1 MGENTFIE
9 PNFQIELSILFL
21 GETTCGKSSLIRAFL
36 GESFMFKLSPS
47 AGVDTRHRIIKLAE
61 DSLVVK
67 MKFLDAGCRTTF
79 ETVVNSYYREADC
92 YVIVFDL
99 QKRDTFEKVQN
110 WLDSIVDKGQR

>member
-1 MGENTFIE
+1 MGENTFTE
-9 PNFQIELSILFL
+9 PSFETELSILFL

-36 GESFMFKLSPS
+36 GENFLFKLPPS
-47 AGVDTRHRIIKLAE
+47 VGVDTRDRIMKLEE

-67 MKFLDAGCRTTF
+67 MRFLDAGCRATF
-79 ETVVNSYYREADC
+79 QTVVNSYYREADC